1 MQRLN
6 AFILVN
12 TIQCPRTLK
21 SNIFNSN
28 KQVPPPFFHSD
39 TKPVLDHVLIHSFDK
54 THVLIVTVELIWFLL
69 LNIFSFSFVPTT
81 NKFLLGWKD
90 SVEAM

>member
-1 MQRLN
+1 MPTHPEEQHLQ
-6 AFILVN
+6 F
-12 TIQCPRTLK
+12 
-21 SNIFNSN
+21 
-28 KQVPPPFFHSD
+28 KQTGT

>member
-1 MQRLN
+1 MPTHPEEQHLQ
-6 AFILVN
+6 F
-12 TIQCPRTLK
+12 
-21 SNIFNSN
+21 
-28 KQVPPPFFHSD
+28 KQTGT

-54 THVLIVTVELIWFLL
+54 THVLIVTVELIRFLL